1 MIPRNMLRLKEKYEK
16 EVVPEMMKKF
26 GYKNKMA
33 VPRIEKVIVNTS
45 FGKLITGKTGS
56 DEQKKFLDS
65 ILGDLA
71 LICAQKPIVKGAK
84 KSISSFKLRKGLPV
98 GAKVT
103 LRKKRMYDFLERL
116 IHIVLPRSRD
126 FQGIDPA
133 SFDKKGNLTVA
144 IKEHITFPEIS
155 PEKTKTIFGLEVTVV
170 NSAKKR
176 EVGIELLKLIGF
188 PIKHT

>member
-1 MIPRNMLRLKEKYEK
+1 MLHLQDKYQK
-16 EVVPEMMKKF
+16 EVIPAMMGKF
-26 GYKNKMA
+26 GYRNKMA

>member
-1 MIPRNMLRLKEKYEK
+1 MLRLSEKYEK

-33 VPRIEKVIVNTS
+33 VPRIEKVVVNTS
-45 FGKLITGKTGS
+45 FGKLIVDKTS
-56 DEQKKFLDS
+56 AEQKKFLDS

-71 LICAQKPIVKGAK
+71 LICAQKPILKGAK

-98 GAKVT
+98 GAKIT

-126 FQGIDPA
+126 FRGIDPA

-144 IKEHITFPEIS
+144 IKEHITFPEVS
-155 PEKTKTIFGLEVTVV
+155 PEKTKTIFGLEVTIVT
-170 NSAKKR
+170 NSKKR
-176 EVGIELLKLIGF
+176 EAGIELLKLIGF
-188 PIKHT
+188 PIKS